1 MHHTHFPTI
10 GSTQIY
16 LKEHFAT
23 LRKDHSDIL
32 ISTAEQTDGVGRGEN
47 RWDYFD
53 HSIAMSFSL
62 KPNTTPSLTPLEI
75 GILCTKFFKQNF
87 DILIKIKWPND
98 LLNLEHKKCGG
109 IIAQYIDE
117 QAVIA
122 GVGINCGTHKNQ
134 NEGSYKHGF
143 SSLDS
148 PKIRSIDQETLAKAL
163 YSFILENRLNHQDL
177 HKEFNQVCAH
187 WNKKVEVEGMI
198 GTFKGI
204 GPAGEAN
211 IEING
216 EEKRF
221 FSSSLKMLEYN

>member
-16 LKEHFAT
+16 LKKHFAE
-23 LRKDHSDIL
+23 LRKNHSDIL
-32 ISTAEQTDGVGRGEN
+32 ISTAEQTDGIGRGEN

-62 KPNTTPSLTPLEI
+62 RPNVVPSLTPLEI
-75 GILCTKFFKQNF
+75 GILCAKFFKQNF
-87 DILIKIKWPND
+87 DISINLKWPND
-98 LLNLEHKKCGG
+98 LLNHEHKKCGG

-122 GVGINCGTHKNQ
+122 GVGINCGSHKSG

-143 SSLDS
+143 STIES
-148 PKIRSIDQETLAKAL
+148 PLLNSMDQESLARNL
-163 YSFILENRLNHQDL
+163 YSFILTHRING
-177 HKEFNQVCAH
+177 KELIQNFNQVCAH
-187 WNKKVEVEGMI
+187 LNKKVEVEDQI
-198 GTFKGI
+198 GIFKGI
-204 GPAGEAN
+204 GPSGEAQ
-211 IEING
+211 IEMNG

-221 FSSSLKMLEYN
+221 FSSSLKMLE